1 MSANSETIKLE
12 ILRRL
17 KALPLSQQTK
27 SLVVKLAHGRAFAEV
42 CMGLTE
48 NEQTLANNLWDKY
61 KSQVSDILNEGWAKE
76 IPWLTEAVFMTLD
89 VKMKKLRPTDD
100 QGKVLFWKLAGALKR
115 IVMNEINP
123 AINRVFKELPNG
135 MPASGTNFIDVIE
148 DILDEICRAK
158 HEAPSTND
166 GGLGG
171 SSAKKAA
178 STSPYDDDD
187 DDNNAA
193 AAEQPHNTRGKGKG
207 KAKAKQQ
214 AEPQTATAAD
224 EQVAAA
230 ASLEQDGGQ
239 SAASPTLGAAIVAA
253 AKTRPAG
260 WIPAEL
266 FLMVMN
272 GVLSQEPNVVFAPP
286 TPVDNQG
293 GAKFP
298 SREAVREAAAAAKAG
313 RAAGA
318 PLKDAK
324 STQLEAFNR
333 KTAVAE
339 ARLLQGAYEDEIHV
353 REVHMAELVTA
364 IKMLKEDIAEPD
376 SDDDQAE
383 MKERLKALKKR
394 RNDLMDKPMPV
405 PPPKYTRTGVMMGPP
420 PLSSSAA
427 SYSSLS
433 SASFSSSTLKK
444 KTDFLSSFRAL
455 LFA

>member
-1 MSANSETIKLE
+1 MPVLVSEAASEAMKLE
-12 ILRRL
+12 LIRRA
-17 KALPLSQQTK
+17 KASTLNQQTK
-27 SLVVKLAHGRAFAEV
+27 TLFIKHALGRAYVEV
-42 CMGLTE
+42 CTSLPE
-48 NEQTLANNLWDKY
+48 SEQTLANNLWEKY
-61 KSQVSDILNEGWAKE
+61 KSQVSDILIDGWAKE
-76 IPWLTEAVFMTLD
+76 IPWLTKAVYMTVD

-115 IVMNEINP
+115 VVMNEINP
-123 AINRVFKELPNG
+123 AINRVFKKLPNG
-135 MPASGTNFIDVIE
+135 TPASGTNYIDVLD
-148 DILDEICRAK
+148 DILTEIWK
-158 HEAPSTND
+158 SKQEASSTND

-171 SSAKKAA
+171 SSAKKADLP
-178 STSPYDDDD
+178 SPYDDADDD
-187 DDNNAA
+187 DDNDDNDAA
-193 AAEQPHNTRGKGKG
+193 TLGKGKG

-214 AEPQTATAAD
+214 AEPQTATETD

-230 ASLEQDGGQ
+230 VSLGQEGGE

-253 AKTRPAG
+253 MKPRPAG
-260 WIPAEL
+260 WFPPEL
-266 FLMVMN
+266 LLVLDQ
-272 GVLSQEPNVVFAPP
+272 GVLSPDPSPVFAPP
-286 TPVDNQG
+286 NGDIQG

-298 SREAVREAAAAAKAG
+298 SRETIREAAAAAKAG

-324 STQLEAFNR
+324 STQVEAYNR

-383 MKERLKALKKR
+383 MKARLKALKKR

-433 SASFSSSTLKK
+433 SASLRCSFSSST
-444 KTDFLSSFRAL
+444 
-455 LFA
+455 

>member
-1 MSANSETIKLE
+1 MPVLLSEAASEAMKLE
-12 ILRRL
+12 LIRRA
-17 KALPLSQQTK
+17 KASTLNQQTK
-27 SLVVKLAHGRAFAEV
+27 TLFIKHALGRAYVEV
-42 CMGLTE
+42 CTSLTE
-48 NEQTLANNLWDKY
+48 SEQTLANNLWEKY
-61 KSQVSDILNEGWAKE
+61 KSQVSDILIDGWAKE
-76 IPWLTEAVFMTLD
+76 IPWLTKAVYMTVD

-115 IVMNEINP
+115 VVMNEINP
-123 AINRVFKELPNG
+123 AINRVFKKLPNG
-135 MPASGTNFIDVIE
+135 MPASGTNYIDVL
-148 DILDEICRAK
+148 DNILNEIWK
-158 HEAPSTND
+158 SKQEASSTND

-171 SSAKKAA
+171 SSAKKADLP
-178 STSPYDDDD
+178 SPYNDEDND
-187 DDNNAA
+187 DDNDDNDDNDAA
-193 AAEQPHNTRGKGKG
+193 TLGKGKG

-214 AEPQTATAAD
+214 AEPLTATETD

-230 ASLEQDGGQ
+230 VSLGQEGGE

-253 AKTRPAG
+253 MKPRPAG
-260 WIPAEL
+260 WFPPEL
-266 FLMVMN
+266 LLVLDQ
-272 GVLSQEPNVVFAPP
+272 GVLSPYPSPVFAPP
-286 TPVDNQG
+286 NGDSQG
-293 GAKFP
+293 SAKLP
-298 SREAVREAAAAAKAG
+298 SRETIREAAAAAKSG
-313 RAAGA
+313 RAAGP

-324 STQLEAFNR
+324 STQVEAYNR

-364 IKMLKEDIAEPD
+364 IKMLMEDISEPD

-427 SYSSLS
+427 SYSSLC
-433 SASFSSSTLKK
+433 SASSSSSSSSST
-444 KTDFLSSFRAL
+444 
-455 LFA
+455 